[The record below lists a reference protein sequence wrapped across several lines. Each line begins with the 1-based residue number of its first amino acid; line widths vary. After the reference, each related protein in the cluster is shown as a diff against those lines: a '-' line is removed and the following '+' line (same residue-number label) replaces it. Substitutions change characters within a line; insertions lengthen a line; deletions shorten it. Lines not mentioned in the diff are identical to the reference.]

1 MFSAPSNS
9 HRIVLNFTFMETE
22 CTYDYLFVYDG
33 DSYQSPLLASLSG
46 KTMPQPI
53 EAKSGKVFMEELVK
67 RNKNPLKRWIFQ
79 SVVPILPVQMLL
91 HLFSDANYNLLG
103 FNATYTFSL
112 CPGAC
117 GGHGRCD
124 SSTLKCLCQ
133 QGWGG
138 AACMSP
144 LCSESCSVN
153 GQCDKVGG
161 GDGGGHVPLPSA
173 LRTCLLTCVH
183 RFYQKG
189 ERCVCKPGFMGQNC
203 QLGLSDDAG
212 AGRWWRVTEGNP
224 YIPPRTGSAGVY
236 LSPTGS
242 LYMFGGKNPS
252 VCSGPQS

>member
-1 MFSAPSNS
+1 
-9 HRIVLNFTFMETE
+9 METE

-53 EAKSGKVFMEELVK
+53 EAKSGKVFWSRDRK
-67 RNKNPLKRWIFQ
+67 PLEKMAFLKC
-79 SVVPILPVQMLL
+79 VVFILPVQMLL

-153 GQCDKVGG
+153 GQCDKVRVAEGARPATFSFENVFA
-161 GDGGGHVPLPSA
+161 DPCPSF
-173 LRTCLLTCVH
+173 L
-183 RFYQKG
+183 
-189 ERCVCKPGFMGQNC
+189 
-203 QLGLSDDAG
+203 
-212 AGRWWRVTEGNP
+212 
-224 YIPPRTGSAGVY
+224 
-236 LSPTGS
+236 
-242 LYMFGGKNPS
+242 
-252 VCSGPQS
+252 